1 MEIRNF
7 LNILLKRLWIVALI
21 PFLAVAITTV
31 INFYVLEPVY
41 ESSITLYVMN
51 KDLDSELWLAYD
63 DSLATQQLIKDYRE
77 LIKSKSTTRAV
88 IEQLNLVDVTEEE
101 LAKKI
106 TVDLKNDTRMLEIKV
121 RDTSNVGAKQI
132 VDTIN
137 NIFQKRAKALMELQT
152 MEVIDEAEI
161 PLKPISPKPL
171 RNIFIVFFAALFLVI
186 SAIFMMEY
194 LDDTLENVEDV
205 EMLLDINVIA
215 IIPHLDLE

>member
-7 LNILLKRLWIVALI
+7 LNILLKRLWIVTLI

-51 KDLDSELWLAYD
+51 KDLDSELRLVYD

-77 LIKSKSTTRAV
+77 LIKSKSIIRAV
-88 IEQLNLVDVTEEE
+88 IGQLNLVDVTEEE
-101 LAKKI
+101 LTKKI

-121 RDTSNVGAKQI
+121 RDTSNVRAKQI
-132 VDTIN
+132 VDTMN
-137 NIFQKRAKALMELQT
+137 NIFQKRAQDLMELQT

-186 SAIFMMEY
+186 SAVFMMEY